1 MTGSKFSYTGGQST
15 TRNSSAYN
23 PNYKGSYSRTQV
35 ADKRK
40 TKHSGCTKSTYTPTE
55 GANKGVLQVIVNG
68 WMAHRGKPMLKF
80 TAVTTSKS
88 KLSEKGWLGSV
99 AVTVINMETM
109 QKQFYWGC
117 MEKNTGKV
125 VIADL
130 GLVMNPKGGYKGV
143 IAPFGRR

>member
-1 MTGSKFSYTGGQST
+1 MPRTYKKNTNWKRSDGYAERDSNRSSK
-15 TRNSSAYN
+15 
-23 PNYKGSYSRTQV
+23 V
-35 ADKRK
+35 

-55 GANKGVLQVIVNG
+55 GANKGVLQIIVNG

-88 KLSEKGWLGSV
+88 KLSEKGWFGSV